1 MKNFNAGFPL
11 RLFRTEK
18 SREIGVVIFIFVAA
32 FLFRYW
38 HLTSLGWVTDSETH
52 YLGMKLSDNSILH
65 FSDSNTYTI
74 LSDNLLSGKGANWPF
89 NPPFT
94 IFVLAA
100 IYYIFGKS
108 FFIAKLIY
116 ALMGSGALVSVYIIA
131 RELYGRRVAL
141 LTMLL
146 CSASFALIFIT
157 GGLNIE
163 NVYLFTSSLAICLF
177 VLLHGEKWI
186 FKKRPYASSFAF
198 GVVCGTAMLSR
209 AEFVIVLAAMFFYG
223 LFKREWTV
231 STKMKIV
238 ASVVAG
244 MIVFM
249 GPWTY
254 RNYLFMTRVNVE
266 IPGADLPVFVPVSLN
281 GPFNFIEGHHPK
293 ATGTYAPDLV
303 GPLKAG
309 YIASLE
315 AHDTRHL
322 MFIRDG
328 YSLGWDLIKK
338 NPGKELKLI
347 PVKLRV
353 LSDGFANGFF
363 LNNFPVGIKGGSEN
377 MADSFVPDSK
387 FMAYAGGLAFLAG
400 LLVLVFK
407 REKRKI
413 EYLPLIPLCAV
424 LFITIAFYGLSRMAY
439 PVLPYYYMVISI
451 GLAAFAK
458 WANLMDKVSRI
469 PIIVV
474 IIALLAVGFAQSR
487 EKTVLYKE
495 DAGGFG
501 KFRLTFKE
509 KIGKD
514 F

>member
-1 MKNFNAGFPL
+1 MRNFNAGFPL
-11 RLFRTEK
+11 RLFRTDQ
-18 SREIGVVIFIFVAA
+18 SREIAVVIFIFLAA

-38 HLTSLGWVTDSETH
+38 HLTSLGWVTDSQTH
-52 YLGMKLSDNSILH
+52 YLGMKLGNSSILH
-65 FSDSNTYTI
+65 FSDADTYTI
-74 LSDNLLSGKGANWPF
+74 LADNLLSGEGTNLPF

-100 IYYIFGKS
+100 IYFTFGKS

-116 ALMGSGALVSVYIIA
+116 ALMGSGALVSVYVIA
-131 RELYGRRVAL
+131 RELYGRPVAL
-141 LTMLL
+141 LTMLI
-146 CSASFALIFIT
+146 CSVSFALIFIT

-177 VLLHGEKWI
+177 VLLYGEKWI
-186 FKKRPYASSFAF
+186 FKKRPYALSFVF
-198 GVVCGTAMLSR
+198 GVVCGTAILTR
-209 AEFVIVLAAMFFYG
+209 AEFTIVLAAMFFYG
-223 LFKREWTV
+223 LFKREWTI
-231 STKMKIV
+231 STKTKIV
-238 ASVVAG
+238 AATLAG

-254 RNYLFMTRVNVE
+254 RNYLFMTDLNTK

-281 GPFNFIEGHHPK
+281 GPFNFIEGHHPN

-309 YIASLE
+309 YLASLE
-315 AHDTRHL
+315 PRDTRHL
-322 MFIRDG
+322 MFVRDG

-353 LSDGFANGFF
+353 FSGGFANGFF

-387 FMAYAGGLAFLAG
+387 FMVYTGGLAFLAG

-407 REKRKI
+407 KGKRKI

-439 PVLPYYYMVISI
+439 PVLPYYYMIISI
-451 GLAAFAK
+451 GVAAFAK
-458 WANLMDKVSRI
+458 RANLADNLSRI
-469 PIIVV
+469 LVIVV
-474 IIALLAVGFAQSR
+474 IIAFLSAGFAQSR
-487 EKTVLYKE
+487 EKTVLHKE

-501 KFRLTFKE
+501 KFRLTVKE

-514 F
+514 